1 MGNEPIY
8 TVRLAGGVGNVM
20 AGPPSSAPS
29 RRSRG
34 RRIVTSM
41 KKRNLFAAYNS
52 PRGLARPRP
61 LGNRSRHPRPASGSA
76 NGIRSPGPNVR
87 RRSSA
92 PASSQS
98 SPKAPTSSPPK
109 PPLRLF
115 QRLTQIEPQVAPRTH
130 ERDDKIALKNLVPLL
145 GQTVLT
151 KLRPEQIATAYS
163 KTLRSGRKDGS
174 GGLSARTVH
183 HMHRM
188 LKQALAI
195 AVRWRMLATTP
206 TIVSI
211 PQRSSVARW
220 PC

>member
-1 MGNEPIY
+1 M
-8 TVRLAGGVGNVM
+8 
-20 AGPPSSAPS
+20 
-29 RRSRG
+29 
-34 RRIVTSM
+34 
-41 KKRNLFAAYNS
+41 
-52 PRGLARPRP
+52 
-61 LGNRSRHPRPASGSA
+61 
-76 NGIRSPGPNVR
+76 R

-92 PASSQS
+92 PLVTEFARGSYVEPSKTTLAAFLDQW
-98 SPKAPTSSPPK
+98 
-109 PPLRLF
+109 
-115 QRLTQIEPQVAPRTH
+115 LTQIEPQVAPRTH
-130 ERDDKIALKNLVPLL
+130 ERDEKIALKNLVPLL

-163 KTLRSGRKDGS
+163 KALRSGRRDGS

-206 TIVSI
+206 SIVSI
-211 PQRSSVARW
+211 PRRSSVARW

>member
-41 KKRNLFAAYNS
+41 KKRNLFAGYNS

-115 QRLTQIEPQVAPRTH
+115 SISGSP
-130 ERDDKIALKNLVPLL
+130 
-145 GQTVLT
+145 
-151 KLRPEQIATAYS
+151 
-163 KTLRSGRKDGS
+163 TLSHKSRR
-174 GGLSARTVH
+174 ARTSATRRSRERTSFH
-183 HMHRM
+183 CS
-188 LKQALAI
+188 
-195 AVRWRMLATTP
+195 VRP
-206 TIVSI
+206 S
-211 PQRSSVARW
+211 
-220 PC
+220 